1 MHGFSYTSH
10 ESIFCVAKARYSSFK
25 NLTSRRRE
33 RQTRT
38 EWQNWTFTV
47 YYNYRYFISRE
58 TRKKSLS
65 FHQSVKHHINIIPC
79 LCFWVVLPNT
89 SAGDRIRSTHKLDLP
104 SRLPGWDQAYRRL
117 SEGKLPTTNARS
129 FIVSTLKVVNG
140 RMLRRGLAEFFFRAV
155 MIFFGLV
162 VLSFTILL
170 YSGS

>member
-1 MHGFSYTSH
+1 MTELDNIGHLLYITA
-10 ESIFCVAKARYSSFK
+10 ISFP
-25 NLTSRRRE
+25 T
-33 RQTRT
+33 
-38 EWQNWTFTV
+38 
-47 YYNYRYFISRE
+47 IPSRE

-79 LCFWVVLPNT
+79 LCFWVALPNT

-104 SRLPGWDQAYRRL
+104 SRLPGWDSAYRRL

-129 FIVSTLKVVNG
+129 FIVSSLKVVNG

-162 VLSFTILL
+162 VLSLL
-170 YSGS
+170 SCCIRIIINLCKDPY